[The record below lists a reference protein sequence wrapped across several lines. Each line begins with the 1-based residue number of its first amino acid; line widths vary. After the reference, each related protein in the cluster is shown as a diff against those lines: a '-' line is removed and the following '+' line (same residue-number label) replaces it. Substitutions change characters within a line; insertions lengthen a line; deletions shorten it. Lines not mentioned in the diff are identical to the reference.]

1 MLPRRCLGVS
11 VALRFF
17 VVVRWIPSAGEFDF
31 FVALRLCL
39 ANPNPGLDK
48 EVAGYSSC
56 GCDIGSFVCGVISF
70 RELIGIVE
78 IRSLNICYHEI
89 VELFRCRF
97 IRALCLSHLV
107 YWYLKPILQVHF
119 ELFCDWIVI
128 ILDASVSFLVQQCNA
143 MFSRSSVRGN
153 FIFVMRVCL
162 IEFFRV
168 QYRVSELQSCDVS
181 VAFRLSSSLFFAY
194 ISWGRAGRKML
205 RSF

>member
-128 ILDASVSFLVQQCNA
+128 ILDASVVKCCGVF
-143 MFSRSSVRGN
+143 
-153 FIFVMRVCL
+153 
-162 IEFFRV
+162 EFMEAGRPCD
-168 QYRVSELQSCDVS
+168 RSELVIFRA
-181 VAFRLSSSLFFAY
+181 AFRF
-194 ISWGRAGRKML
+194 IRKNSWPSGI
-205 RSF
+205 